1 MISLLARLFS
11 RKEDRAAEL
20 ALLRHRLRRLQARY
34 DAAMTTDENMRHW
47 AAADSLSAVSA
58 ASPEVR
64 RILRQRAR
72 YEAANNS
79 YARGIVLTLAY
90 DVVSTGPK
98 LQVLTDD
105 YELNVLL
112 EREFRRWAAAVGL
125 AEKLRTMVQAK
136 TVDGEAFA
144 LMRTNPR
151 VGHPVKLDLQ
161 LIECDQVTAPP
172 DRPGQESP
180 TYHDGVRY
188 DEFGNP
194 TSYTVLAF
202 HPGDTRIA
210 ALPVRSVEIPARW
223 MLHLYRCDRPGQ
235 LRGVSEL
242 TPALPLFAQLRR
254 YTQAVIAA
262 AETAADLAAVLYTD
276 ALPDDGPTEAEPFE
290 TVDIERRMML
300 TLPAGWKME
309 QFRAEQPHTGYA
321 EFKREILTEIAR
333 CILMTSNIAL
343 GDSSNYNYASGRLDH
358 QTYMLAIDVERDRL
372 RQQVLDRLWREWIR
386 EALAVPDYL
395 PLVHPDRLDHTWH
408 WQGRQHVDPV
418 KEANAQAIRLR
429 SGLTTLARE
438 YAKDGLD
445 WEEET
450 RQRAKELE
458 VQTRLGIKETGHA
471 SAQAQRG

>member
-1 MISLLARLFS
+1 MGLFS
-11 RKEDRAAEL
+11 RLLTRPRRSRGEVH
-20 ALLRHRLRRLQARY
+20 LLRRRLRWLQARY

-47 AAADSLSAVSA
+47 AGADSLSVVSA
-58 ASPEVR
+58 ASPDVR

-72 YEAANNS
+72 YEVSNNS

-90 DVVSTGPK
+90 DVVCTGPK
-98 LQVLTDD
+98 LQVLTESYD
-105 YELNVLL
+105 LNVRL

-144 LMRTNPR
+144 LLRTNPR
-151 VGHPVKLDLQ
+151 VEHPVKLDLQ
-161 LIECDQVTAPP
+161 LIECDQVAAPP
-172 DRPGQESP
+172 GRAAEESP
-180 TYHDGVRY
+180 TYHDGVFYDRY
-188 DEFGNP
+188 GNP
-194 TSYTVLAF
+194 LAYTVLQF
-202 HPGDTRIA
+202 HPGDARLG
-210 ALPVRSVEIPARW
+210 ALPLEAARIPARW
-223 MLHLYRCDRPGQ
+223 MLHFFRCDRPGQ

-276 ALPDDGPTEAEPFE
+276 ALPEDGPSEAEPFE

-333 CILMTSNIAL
+333 CLLMTSNIAL

-358 QTYMLAIDVERDRL
+358 QTYMLAIDVERDRM

-395 PLVHPDRLDHTWH
+395 PPLYPERLRHTWH

-418 KEANAQAIRLR
+418 KEANAQAVRLKH
-429 SGLTTLARE
+429 GLTTLARE

-450 RQRAKELE
+450 RQRAKELR
-458 VQTRLGIKETGHA
+458 TRSELGIQENDHA
-471 SAQAQRG
+471 PAQAPGR